1 MSSPHIE
8 VVPRIID
15 SSIAAAYQTPSKDTT
30 DSKKEVQ
37 PQVSDSTVQ
46 PTVVPAIVSVVPRTF
61 TEKFFSTLKDYLIP
75 IVFIIAV
82 IVIIYI
88 LWTYWTKYRVK
99 SDVVPV
105 VTDSTKQ
112 NDTNNQPEDLSK
124 YILDTDDNSDT
135 NSITGKLSVIEEG
148 SEPHTSNDN
157 DSIPSLESVQDDEE
171 NDVQDDEDDEND
183 VQDDEDDENDEN
195 EEENDVSDV
204 ESLISEPDFSV
215 ISNLINQPIS
225 EYANDRFEYL
235 NDEGMSLTGTPEDD
249 AISVANSIHTEID
262 TDETHMNEP
271 LESVIK
277 NTKRT
282 KKPKRMVL

>member
-105 VTDSTKQ
+105 VTDSIKQ
-112 NDTNNQPEDLSK
+112 NDTNNQPKDLSK

-135 NSITGKLSVIEEG
+135 NSITSKLSVIEEG
-148 SEPHTSNDN
+148 SEPHTSNDH
-157 DSIPSLESVQDDEE
+157 DSIPSLESVQDK
-171 NDVQDDEDDEND
+171 DDNEDDN
-183 VQDDEDDENDEN
+183 EDDKDDNEDDKDDNDI
-195 EEENDVSDV
+195 SDV

-215 ISNLINQPIS
+215 ISNLINQPIG
-225 EYANDRFEYL
+225 EYANERFEYL
-235 NDEGMSLTGTPEDD
+235 NDDGMSLTGTPEDD